1 MSANDMTAVEKRSA
15 FSLAAIYA
23 TRMMGL
29 FMILPVFA
37 LYAEGLGDTPPSHA
51 MVGLAIGIYG
61 LTQALLQIPFGWLSD
76 RIGRRPVILA
86 GLLLFAFGSAVA
98 AMADTI
104 TGVIIGRALQ
114 GSGAV
119 AAAVLALAADLTR
132 ESHRSR
138 VMAIIGMSI
147 GLSFAMSL
155 ALGPVLHAWIGVP
168 GIFWLTVALAFLAMA
183 IVQWLVPRP
192 RVTRL
197 RRDTEPVAAYFS
209 TVLRN
214 TQLLR
219 IDLGIFILHM
229 TLTATFVGLPL
240 ALRDQ
245 AGLAPIHH
253 GYLYLP
259 ILLISLVVMV
269 PLVIIAEKYRRIRQV
284 YLLAIA
290 GVALSQCLLV
300 FFYTSLWGIAGALLL
315 FFIAFNVLEALLPSL
330 IVKFAPPD
338 KKGTAIGVYSTAQ
351 FIGAFAGGI
360 IGGIVAT
367 QFDIVGIFVMTTA
380 MLCLWLFVA
389 RSMANPPSLGSKVVR
404 LGDSLPASEARAL
417 EEELLHIEGVAEAV
431 IIDEEGLA
439 YLKVDSK
446 RLDEEALDRYV
457 LEDDMLSSDRDA
469 AG

>member
-1 MSANDMTAVEKRSA
+1 MTSVEKRSA

-37 LYAEGLGDTPPSHA
+37 LYAEGLGETPPSHA
-51 MVGLAIGIYG
+51 LVGLAIGIYG

-138 VMAIIGMSI
+138 VMAVIGMSI
-147 GLSFAMSL
+147 GLAFALSL

-168 GIFWLTVALAFLAMA
+168 GIFWLTVGLAFVAMA
-183 IVQWLVPRP
+183 IVQWVVPRP

-197 RRDTEPVAAYFS
+197 RRDTEPVPAYFAA
-209 TVLRN
+209 VIRN
-214 TQLLR
+214 PELLR

-240 ALRDQ
+240 ALRDM
-245 AGLAPIHH
+245 AGLPPIEH

-259 ILLISLVVMV
+259 ILLVSLVVMI

-290 GVALSQCLLV
+290 GVALSQLLLV
-300 FFYTSLWGIAGALLL
+300 MFHDSLWGIALALLL

-330 IVKFAPPD
+330 VVKFAPPD

-360 IGGIVAT
+360 VGGIVAT
-367 QFDIVGIFVMTTA
+367 QFDIVGIFVMTTG

-389 RSMANPPSLGSKVVR
+389 RSMASPPPLGSRVIRVGER
-404 LGDSLPASEARAL
+404 LAADAARAL
-417 EEELLHIEGVAEAV
+417 EDDLLRVEGVAEAV
-431 IIDEEGLA
+431 IIDDEGLA

-446 RLDEEALDRYV
+446 RLDEEALARYV
-457 LEDDMLSSDRDA
+457 LSDEVSSVAGRDGA
-469 AG
+469 EQTI